1 MARRTRMLSAL
12 ALAAAAALVPV
23 QATAQQAGQQ
33 PGHRAAAPP
42 GTPCAAPVKPASQ
55 MAVESCDSPE
65 RIIEK
70 AANIVPTPANSP
82 GSSAKSPPSPTS
94 A

>member
-1 MARRTRMLSAL
+1 MARRTRVLSAL

-23 QATAQQAGQQ
+23 QATAQQAAQAAGQE

-82 GSSAKSPPSPTS
+82 GSSAK
-94 A
+94 